1 VPPLTQT
8 EIDKKLQTTKGW
20 LQVENALH
28 RKFALK
34 TFPAAIEF
42 VNRIA
47 RAAESANHHPDI
59 DIRYNVVEIG
69 LSTHS
74 AGGITA
80 KDFALAQQIDDI
92 ASSLP

>member
-1 VPPLTQT
+1 MPSLAQT

-20 LQVENALH
+20 SQVGDALH
-28 RKFALK
+28 QKFTLK

-47 RAAESANHHPDI
+47 RTAERANHHPDI
-59 DIRYNVVEIG
+59 DIRYNVVEIE

-74 AGGITA
+74 EGGITA
-80 KDFALAQQIDDI
+80 R
-92 ASSLP
+92 S